1 MVRLLDSGPDFYPV
15 VHNPRGLNH
24 KAAIVRG
31 AWIAALFPVIAYL
44 ELREKFEKKGRI
56 R

>member
-1 MVRLLDSGPDFYPV
+1 MIRQM
-15 VHNPRGLNH
+15 
-24 KAAIVRG
+24 
-31 AWIAALFPVIAYL
+31 ALVLVFPVIVYL

>member
-1 MVRLLDSGPDFYPV
+1 MVRLPDSGAALDPM
-15 VHNPRGLNH
+15 VHGPRGLER

-31 AWIAALFPVIAYL
+31 AWIVALLPVVAYL
-44 ELREKFEKKGRI
+44 ELREKREKKGRI

>member
-1 MVRLLDSGPDFYPV
+1 MIRQTALVL
-15 VHNPRGLNH
+15 
-24 KAAIVRG
+24 
-31 AWIAALFPVIAYL
+31 LFPVIVYL